1 MHILPKSVPMA
12 LAALCLIAAPAW
24 AVSHQDWDTASS
36 IGAYG
41 LTAIAIGWPL
51 LEHDRAGALQ
61 AVASG
66 GAAELVAQGLKATI
80 HETRPDG
87 SNRRSFPSGHTS
99 VAFAAAASLYERQGP
114 QAGVAAFTIASLVG
128 VARVKADKHH
138 WYDCVAGAA
147 IGISSGL
154 LITHKPNRNV
164 AIVPYMDS
172 KGGGLS
178 LAMRF

>member
-1 MHILPKSVPMA
+1 MHILSKSVPMS
-12 LAALCLIAAPAW
+12 LIACCLMATPAH
-24 AVSHQDWDTASS
+24 ALSHQDWDTASS

-41 LTAIAIGWPL
+41 LTAVAIGWPL
-51 LEHDRAGALQ
+51 MEGDRAGALQ

-87 SNRRSFPSGHTS
+87 SNRKSFPSGHTS

-114 QAGVAAFTIASLVG
+114 QAGIAAFTIASLVG
-128 VARVKADKHH
+128 VARGKADMHH

-147 IGISSGL
+147 IGLSSGL
-154 LITHKPNRNV
+154 LITHKPDRNV
-164 AIVPYMDS
+164 AMVPWMEG
-172 KGGGLS
+172 KGGGLT